1 MSTQKASIESI
12 IKAFDT
18 ISNMSDRRRF
28 LKRVFG
34 LGAVAGATA
43 LSSNERAQAVGID
56 ASLTNRNGKWIEV
69 VLSQQRIY
77 AWVSGSLFLTS
88 LVSTGTASHPTLRG
102 NFHVYVKYVA
112 TRMRGPGYN
121 LPNVPCTMYFFRGY
135 GLHGTYW
142 HHNFGHPM
150 SHGCVN
156 LPTPVAAQLFAWTP
170 VGTLVN
176 VHY

>member
-1 MSTQKASIESI
+1 MSKSIRSI
-12 IKAFDT
+12 IEASALPT
-18 ISNMSDRRRF
+18 NRRRF
-28 LKRVFG
+28 LARVLG
-34 LGAVAGATA
+34 LGM
-43 LSSNERAQAVGID
+43 AVGTTVLPTSD
-56 ASLTNRNGKWIEV
+56 PVAAASVDETLTNRTGKWIEV
-69 VLSQQRIY
+69 VLSQQRLY
-77 AWVSGSLFLTS
+77 AWYNGSLFLTS
-88 LVSTGTASHPTLRG
+88 LVSTGTAAHPTVRG

-112 TRMRGPGYN
+112 TRMRGPGYD
-121 LPNVPCTMYFFRGY
+121 LPNVPYTMYFFRGY

-156 LPTPVAAQLFAWTP
+156 LPTPVAARLFAWTP